1 MDQPPHGEEGRLN
14 PRIISWRRY
23 LPVALLLAAT
33 AGVLLARSTAEHL
46 PPHEPLTAFPTPI
59 GAWQGTDVPITANEL
74 AVLGPGD
81 FMMRNYQRLPTEPA
95 VNLFIAFFP
104 SQRSGDTIHSPQ
116 NCLPGAGWTPVEKSR
131 ISVMRPDGSVMR
143 VNKYVIAKGLDRQLV
158 YYWYQAHGRV
168 TPSEYWAKAYLV
180 NDAIRM
186 NRTDGAMVRIV
197 TPIVREDGEKEAEA
211 RALGFAHLVL
221 PLLNSYIPR

>member
-1 MDQPPHGEEGRLN
+1 MDQPPHREEGRLN

-59 GAWQGTDVPITANEL
+59 GAWQGTDVTITQNEL
-74 AVLGPGD
+74 DVLGPGD

-104 SQRSGDTIHSPQ
+104 SQRSGDTKI
-116 NCLPGAGWTPVEKSR
+116 GR
-131 ISVMRPDGSVMR
+131 
-143 VNKYVIAKGLDRQLV
+143 
-158 YYWYQAHGRV
+158 AHV
-168 TPSEYWAKAYLV
+168 
-180 NDAIRM
+180 
-186 NRTDGAMVRIV
+186 
-197 TPIVREDGEKEAEA
+197 
-211 RALGFAHLVL
+211 
-221 PLLNSYIPR
+221 

>member
-33 AGVLLARSTAEHL
+33 AGVLLARSTAEDI
-46 PPHEPLTAFPTPI
+46 PAHEPLKTFPNPI
-59 GAWQGTDVPITANEL
+59 GAWQGTDIPITPNEL

-81 FMMRNYQRLPTEPA
+81 FMMRNYQRLPAEPA

-104 SQRSGDTIHSPQ
+104 SQRSGDAIHSPQ

-131 ISVMRPDGSVMR
+131 ISVVRPDGRVMR

-180 NDAIRM
+180 SDAIRM

-197 TPIVREDGEKEAEA
+197 TPIVREGGEKEGEA

-221 PLLNSYIPR
+221 PLLDTYIPR

>member
-1 MDQPPHGEEGRLN
+1 MK

-33 AGVLLARSTAEHL
+33 AGVLLARSKAEHV
-46 PPHEPLTAFPTPI
+46 PPHEALSAFPAAI
-59 GAWQGTDVPITANEL
+59 GDWQGTDVPITQNEL
-74 AVLGPGD
+74 DVLGPGD
-81 FMMRNYQRLPTEPA
+81 FMMRNYQRLPAEPA

-104 SQRSGDTIHSPQ
+104 SQRSGDSIHSPQ
-116 NCLPGAGWTPVEKSR
+116 NCLPGAGWTPVEKSH
-131 ISVMRPDGSVMR
+131 ISVVRPDGSVMR

-180 NDAIRM
+180 SDAIRM
-186 NRTDGAMVRIV
+186 NRTDGAMIRIV
-197 TPIVREDGEKEAEA
+197 TPIVREGGEKEAET

-221 PLLNSYIPR
+221 PLLDRYIPN